1 MYGRAVTNS
10 GQQTYLFLTCES
22 FIRPVSF
29 YFNVLIRCLFVCF
42 FLHILQFCKDFNN
55 RDDHGVESEPC
66 RQIHKCVAAE
76 LDSKPTCLIG

>member
-1 MYGRAVTNS
+1 M
-10 GQQTYLFLTCES
+10 FL
-22 FIRPVSF
+22 
-29 YFNVLIRCLFVCF
+29 F
-42 FLHILQFCKDFNN
+42 FLHVLQFCKDFNN